1 MVCNLR
7 IEQSTWFKWLCV
19 ASVIIGIVLLTGAY
33 DPASVS
39 TGIFGV
45 AAGLAAGL
53 SYALFIFGF
62 KNASAIGSP
71 QTVLTVA
78 FFAFCLILVWFI
90 DICEALSV
98 LTSGDIWWFLLLGD
112 QLGIVQ
118 ILGMVIILV
127 MITVLSFK
135 QAG

>member
-1 MVCNLR
+1 M
-7 IEQSTWFKWLCV
+7 
-19 ASVIIGIVLLTGAY
+19 
-33 DPASVS
+33 S

-45 AAGLAAGL
+45 AAGFSAGL

-62 KNASAIGSP
+62 KNVSAIGSP
-71 QTVLTVA
+71 QTVLA
-78 FFAFCLILVWFI
+78 IAFCLILVWFI
-90 DICEALSV
+90 DIGEALSV
-98 LTSGDIWWFLLLGD
+98 LTTGDIWWFLLLGD

-127 MITVLSFK
+127 TITVLSFK